1 VKEDTDDHPLKVM
14 LHEHRIGRLEESDEH
29 QWGKIRDHSDFFK
42 ELHITMKL
50 LKMGVAFL
58 SFVAFG
64 VAIWLR
70 GGFEALAGF
79 IFGR

>member
-1 VKEDTDDHPLKVM
+1 MKPDDDDPVHV
-14 LHEHRIGRLEESDEH
+14 LHEHRIGRLEDSDGK
-29 QWGKIRDHSDFFK
+29 QWDKISDHHDRFK
-42 ELHITMKL
+42 ELHLTIKL
-50 LKMGVAFL
+50 VKTGIAFL

-70 GGFEALAGF
+70 GGWEAVGNF

>member
-1 VKEDTDDHPLKVM
+1 MKPDDDDPVHV

-29 QWGKIRDHSDFFK
+29 QWGKIRDHSDRFK
-42 ELHITMKL
+42 ELHLTIKL
-50 LKMGVAFL
+50 VKTGIAFL

-70 GGFEALAGF
+70 GGWEAVGNF